1 MIIWYKKRSVHRESA
16 DFDVFAKKSLVFW
29 HHLVDAKEDFLGND
43 SCEGITESGLVSLGF
58 DGVGYLLPFD
68 QAEVG
73 GLLKSLGEAGAG
85 IPVEDD
91 VDVITSI
98 SLSNSMLQSVEYCC
112 GDLYPNVSLFLT
124 DVKAN
129 ETFRFGIKR
138 IGNEIGFS
146 AGAVAIVH

>member
-1 MIIWYKKRSVHRESA
+1 MN
-16 DFDVFAKKSLVFW
+16 
-29 HHLVDAKEDFLGND
+29 AKEDFLGND
-43 SCEGITESGLVSLGF
+43 TCEGISESGLVSLGF

-73 GLLKSLGEAGAG
+73 GLLKGIGEVGAG

-91 VDVITSI
+91 VDVIAGI
-98 SLSNSMLQSVEYCC
+98 SLSNSMLQSVENCR
-112 GDLYPNVSLFLT
+112 GDLYPNRSLFLT

-129 ETFRFGIKR
+129 ETLLFWGQRSR
-138 IGNEIGFS
+138 DEIGLS

>member
-1 MIIWYKKRSVHRESA
+1 MHRESSV
-16 DFDVFAKKSLVFW
+16 FDVFAKKSLVFW
-29 HHLVDAKEDFLGND
+29 RHLVDAKEDFLGSD

-68 QAEVG
+68 QAEGG

-98 SLSNSMLQSVEYCC
+98 SLSNSMLQSVENCY
-112 GDLYPNVSLFLT
+112 GDLYPNGSLFLT

-129 ETFRFGIKR
+129 ETLLFCVQRSGD
-138 IGNEIGFS
+138 EIGLS